1 MKEKGRNQKRR
12 RLSILLRRSFV
23 GRTERRFM
31 GHIRRALLAGVL
43 LLVPLVLTYV
53 VVRWLFVTLDG
64 VLQPVVQW
72 VLDRY
77 GVDIG
82 FAGLGLVLSMVL
94 LYLAGLFFAFGP
106 GRIAIGWGQALTLRI
121 PIVGAIYSAS
131 RQFVESFSGSRV
143 NETGFK
149 RVVLIEYPR
158 TGAWSVGF
166 LTSLTHASE
175 GLSLAVVYVPTA
187 PLPNSGWVAIVPLD
201 QVLDTDLTVPQAM
214 RMVFSAGIVSP
225 EHIKTSPL
233 VLSDESILETLGMRN
248 RLS

>member
-1 MKEKGRNQKRR
+1 MKEKGRNQRRR

-53 VVRWLFVTLDG
+53 VVKWLFVTLDG

-121 PIVGAIYSAS
+121 PIVGHIYSAS

-143 NETGFK
+143 SETGFK

-166 LTSLTHASE
+166 LTSLTHTSE

-233 VLSDESILETLGMRN
+233 VLSEESILETLGTRD

>member
-1 MKEKGRNQKRR
+1 
-12 RLSILLRRSFV
+12 
-23 GRTERRFM
+23 M
-31 GHIRRALLAGVL
+31 GHIRKALLAGIL
-43 LLVPLVLTYV
+43 LLVPMALTYV

-64 VLQPVVQW
+64 LLQPVVQRAF
-72 VLDRY
+72 DQY
-77 GVDIG
+77 GVNIG
-82 FAGLGLVLSMVL
+82 FPGLGLVLSIVL

-121 PIVGAIYSAS
+121 PLVGHIYSAS
-131 RQFVESFSGSRV
+131 RQFVESFTGSRI

-166 LTSLTHASE
+166 LTSLTDTSE

-201 QVLDTDLTVPQAM
+201 QVLDTDLTVQQAM

-233 VLSDESILETLGMRN
+233 VLTDPSELETVVTKDK
-248 RLS
+248 LS

>member
-1 MKEKGRNQKRR
+1 MKEKERSQLRR
-12 RLSILLRRSFV
+12 RLSILFRRSFL

-31 GHIRRALLAGVL
+31 GHIRKALLAGIL
-43 LLVPLVLTYV
+43 LLVPLVLTYI
-53 VVRWLFVTLDG
+53 VVRWLFVTLNG
-64 VLQPVVQW
+64 LLQPVVQW

-82 FAGLGLVLSMVL
+82 FPGLGLILSIVL
-94 LYLAGLFFAFGP
+94 LYLAGVFFAFGP
-106 GRIAIGWGQALTLRI
+106 GRIVIGWGQSLTVKI
-121 PIVGAIYSAS
+121 PLVGHIYSAS
-131 RQFVESFSGSRV
+131 RQFVESFTGSRV

-158 TGAWSVGF
+158 MGAWSVGF
-166 LTSLTHASE
+166 LTSLTDTSE

-233 VLSDESILETLGMRN
+233 VLSDANELETVVTRDKLT
-248 RLS
+248 